1 MYLRQHLQVFNLR
14 DMALGSRVRFYREY
28 RKWTLEELA
37 ERSSVEVGTISALE
51 VRNSKRSNFAL
62 ALAQAFG
69 LTVEQLIDESRNWL
83 AKGVGHD
90 LGTQQTADLH
100 VNERDR
106 GSYITWPFPDVTVT
120 EWKSMTSEEHA
131 EVQGFVRALLARRRK
146 RRAA

>member
-1 MYLRQHLQVFNLR
+1 
-14 DMALGSRVRFYREY
+14 MALGSRVRFYREY

-51 VRNSKRSNFAL
+51 LRNSKRSNFAP

-90 LGTQQTADLH
+90 LGTQQTAALQ

-106 GSYITWPFPDVTVT
+106 GSYITWPFPDVTVK
-120 EWKSMTSEEHA
+120 EWKSLTPEARA
-131 EVQGFVRALLARRRK
+131 EVQGFVKGLLVRRPK